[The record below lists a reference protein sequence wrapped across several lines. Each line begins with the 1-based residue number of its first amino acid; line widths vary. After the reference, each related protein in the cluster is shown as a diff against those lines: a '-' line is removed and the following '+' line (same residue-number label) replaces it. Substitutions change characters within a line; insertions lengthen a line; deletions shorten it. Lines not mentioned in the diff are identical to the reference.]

1 MAATAELAVPDPAL
15 NEPAV
20 ANGSPGIPSISIV
33 MATYNRASLL
43 AISVQAVLRDP
54 SASQVIVVVDGSTDG
69 STELLESMAVADA
82 RLMPR
87 FVSNVG
93 QYAAIAGVLG
103 EVTSDVVLLMDDDV
117 VADPGL
123 VAGHA
128 RHHTTE
134 QLVVLGYMPVSP
146 LPAEARSRVT
156 SRLYAAEYE
165 AQCRRYEA
173 EPETILTG
181 LWGGNLSLRTAD
193 LRRVGLDATTF
204 PARLYHTDTDLGVR
218 CRKAGLVGVFDRA
231 LSARHLHSRSIENFL
246 RDARSRGA
254 AMHWLHGLYPDLFP
268 SPGAVAQSSIGRAG
282 ATQLALGLASR
293 PAIAD
298 RLTAAAVAGA
308 RFSGTL
314 GQGACE
320 EVAMRLARRMQHL
333 AGASEAAVGKQ
344 SQR

>member
-1 MAATAELAVPDPAL
+1 MPDPAL

-20 ANGSPGIPSISIV
+20 ANGSPGIPSVSVV
-33 MATYNRASLL
+33 MATYNRALL
-43 AISVQAVLRDP
+43 LPISVEAVLKDP
-54 SASQVIVVVDGSTDG
+54 SVSQVLVVVDGSTDG
-69 STELLESMAVADA
+69 SMELLESMAAADA

-87 FVSNVG
+87 FVSSVG
-93 QYAAIAGVLG
+93 QYAAIAGVLD
-103 EVTSDVVLLMDDDV
+103 EVTSDVVLLIDDDV

-128 RHHTTE
+128 RHHVTD

-146 LPAEARSRVT
+146 LPAEAQSRVTSTQSRVT

-165 AQCRRYEA
+165 AHCRRYETK
-173 EPETILTG
+173 PETILTG

-204 PARLYHTDTDLGVR
+204 PAQLYHTDTDLGVR
-218 CRKAGLVGVFDRA
+218 CSKAGLVGVFDRA
-231 LSARHLHSRSIENFL
+231 LSARHLHSRSIEGFL

-268 SPGAVAQSSIGRAG
+268 SPGFIAQASIGRAG
-282 ATQLALGLASR
+282 AAQLALGLASR

-308 RFSGTL
+308 RLSATL
-314 GQGACE
+314 GQRSCE
-320 EVAMRLARRMQHL
+320 EAAIRLARRMQHL
-333 AGASEAAVGKQ
+333 AGASEAAMGKQ
-344 SQR
+344 SRR